1 MSNRL
6 FVYGSLLSAFSN
18 QESIRL
24 KGENIYLGPA
34 YIKGFLFEIDGYP
47 GAIPDPVAGYKIT
60 GELYRI
66 SDLEKTFNWLDRYEE
81 ADLQYNPNP
90 EYQRIL
96 VSVYYRERIIRG
108 WMYQFLNS
116 TQGFREIPSGNHLD
130 YLAGS

>member
-47 GAIPDPVAGYKIT
+47 GAIPDPAAGYKIT
-60 GELYRI
+60 GELYWI
-66 SDLEKTFNWLDRYEE
+66 SDLEKTLTGWTAMKRLIFNIT
-81 ADLQYNPNP
+81 
-90 EYQRIL
+90 RIRNISASWFPFITENGL
-96 VSVYYRERIIRG
+96 SV
-108 WMYQFLNS
+108 
-116 TQGFREIPSGNHLD
+116 
-130 YLAGS
+130 AGCTNF